1 MEDPYVRRHSLL
13 VYPEATRNLTDKP
26 YVLKHG
32 FTKVNSFNTHPFK
45 NAWRRKIPIQLSLS
59 YGLENIVTER
69 KLKLVFE

>member
-45 NAWRRKIPIQLSLS
+45 EC
-59 YGLENIVTER
+59 LEKKNSNST
-69 KLKLVFE
+69 LVILWVREYCH